1 MSIFGNLFRKGA
13 GKKCSDPYHPRPPV
27 RYDMPITGAGL
38 AQIFSDCA
46 DFVSREI
53 YVGGRPLAGVTACW
67 LDGVVSGD
75 QVSEDVLRPLT
86 DAARLSGAGSAR
98 DCLDLIAHGAI
109 YSGTVKTCGNM
120 DDLVNCLLHG
130 FCAIVFDHAG
140 QAAAFE
146 TKTSQMRGISEPTV
160 EKAVKGPKDAFIE
173 TLRVNTSLVR
183 RKLCNADLKI
193 RQTTV
198 GRKSLTT
205 VDVLYIDGVAD
216 PETVAELMR
225 RLDAIDIDGL
235 VATGNLEEYIVDSPR
250 SPFPQL
256 MHTERPD
263 RFAMNLL
270 EGRVGILADGLPVGF
285 LLPATLPQF
294 LKVPED
300 NAQHFVTATA
310 LTVIRYLALG
320 ITIVLP
326 AFYVALAMYHQEMIP
341 LKLLLSV
348 IESKQQV
355 PFSTAVEILGML
367 VCFELLQEAGLR
379 LPNPV
384 GETVSIIGALIV
396 GQSAVEAKVISPI
409 AVIVVALAGI
419 CGYTIPNQ
427 DLGAALRIS
436 RFLMVVAAL
445 LAGMFG
451 IMAGMSLLIYH
462 LCTIES
468 FHVAYMSPLSDGG
481 TDSFTR
487 SILRP
492 PLWKSKH
499 RDPALQTAD
508 RRNQK

>member
-1 MSIFGNLFRKGA
+1 MSIFQIFKF
-13 GKKCSDPYHPRPPV
+13 KKRRGRYHPRPDV
-27 RYDMPITGAGL
+27 RYNVRVEGKEL
-38 AQIFSDCA
+38 EQIFSDCA
-46 DFVSREI
+46 DFTSREI
-53 YVGGRPLAGVTACW
+53 YVGGKKLSGVSAFW

-86 DAARLSGAGSAR
+86 DAARLSGAKSAGE
-98 DCLDLIAHGAI
+98 CMDLIVHGAI
-109 YSGTVKTCGNM
+109 YSGSLKLCQTM
-120 DDLVNCLLHG
+120 DELVDRILHG

-140 QAAAFE
+140 QAIAFE
-146 TKTSQMRGISEPTV
+146 TKTSQIRSISEPTV
-160 EKAVKGPKDAFIE
+160 EKSVKGPKDAFIE

-205 VDVLYIDGVAD
+205 VDVLYINGVAD
-216 PETVAELMR
+216 GKIVDELMR

-235 VATGNLEEYIVDSPR
+235 VAAGSLEEYIVDNPR

-263 RFAMNLL
+263 KFAMNLL
-270 EGRVGILADGLPVGF
+270 EGRIGILVDGLPIGF
-285 LLPATLPQF
+285 LLPATLAQF

-300 NAQHFVTATA
+300 NAQHFVTATT
-310 LTVIRYLALG
+310 LTVIRYLALI

-367 VCFELLQEAGLR
+367 IAFELLQEAGLR

-396 GQSAVEAKVISPI
+396 GQSAVEARVISPI

-451 IMAGMSLLIYH
+451 IMAAVTLLVYH

-468 FHVAYMSPLSDGG
+468 FHVAYMSPMSDGG

-492 PLWKSKH
+492 PLWRNKY
-499 RDPALQTAD
+499 RDPALGTGD
-508 RRNQK
+508 SRNQK